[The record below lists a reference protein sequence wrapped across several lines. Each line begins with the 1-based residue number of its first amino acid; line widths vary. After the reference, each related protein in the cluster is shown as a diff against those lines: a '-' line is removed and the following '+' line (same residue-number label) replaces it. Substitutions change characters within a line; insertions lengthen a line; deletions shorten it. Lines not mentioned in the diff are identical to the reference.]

1 MLDTF
6 YYTDTVDFEGSSFAA
21 AAFHNA
27 DTDELVIVQH
37 DGTNLFYR
45 GVDFAIVGDFFKA
58 ESPGGYFHKEIR
70 GRFNYDPTRSFTFFE
85 PVLEEDKGIDDHD
98 YALSGVTVSNGSLT
112 FPGAVSGLYETPD
125 TVTSAEGNV
134 PQRVYVVSAYYHTFE
149 DAVKAM
155 QALNDPSMP
164 EGEHLSMSTF
174 TPED

>member
-70 GRFNYDPTRSFTFFE
+70 GRFAYDPTRSFTFFE
-85 PVLEEDKGIDDHD
+85 PVLEEKEADVEIGPSTI
-98 YALSGVTVSNGSLT
+98 SINNGSLT